1 MGGWIDAETRGK
13 AEDMTTTQATGRQ
26 LKVPLKIP
34 QPGSDYVQI
43 AADGTVTLAGEAIAW
58 EDLRI
63 EPSVRQAAG
72 AGVPSFEKYF
82 DDLAG
87 TSKGVFLYSFTDES
101 VAGNE
106 KEIFF
111 TMQSPHA
118 RAGGTAISMHVHFV
132 PAATVNSSDIIWGLE
147 YTWKDI
153 GETYGDTT
161 IIYSS
166 TTLLPDDANIT
177 AGKHYI
183 SEFADI
189 SPGAT
194 ADGLSSIL
202 IGRLF
207 RNSSDAGDTYTNKV
221 GLLYIDAHYQVD
233 AFGSDDEYL
242 K

>member
-1 MGGWIDAETRGK
+1 
-13 AEDMTTTQATGRQ
+13 MTKFIVAWQNTLRVEGD
-26 LKVPLKIP
+26 
-34 QPGSDYVQI
+34 GSV
-43 AADGTVTLAGEAIAW
+43 LAGGDSNYTKIGAEGTATLVGEAKAW

-72 AGVPSFEKYF
+72 AGVPAFEKYF

-87 TSKGVFLYSFTDES
+87 TSKGVYLYSFTDES

-106 KEIFF
+106 KEVFF
-111 TMQSPHA
+111 TMQTPHQWA
-118 RAGGTAISMHVHFV
+118 GTAISMHVHFV
-132 PAATVNSSDIIWGLE
+132 PAATVNASDIIWGLE

-161 IIYSS
+161 IVQSS
-166 TTLLPDDANIT
+166 TTLVPDDANIT
-177 AGKHYI
+177 AGKHYLA
-183 SEFADI
+183 EFADI
-189 SPGAT
+189 SPGST

-207 RNSSDAGDTYTNKV
+207 RNSSDGGDTYTNKV
-221 GLLYIDAHYQVD
+221 GLLYIDAHYEVD
-233 AFGSDDEYL
+233 SFGSNEEYI